1 MYYLTAMHTDV
12 GRRKKINQDSMLLL
26 EAETDRGNIL
36 FAAVCDGMGGLSK
49 GETASAA
56 MIRAFEHWFRDDLP
70 ALVRQRQA
78 GGLAEDRLQDQ
89 WMRLIE
95 RTSRR
100 IEAYG
105 RDLHIELGTT
115 AAALL
120 LWGGDYYTLNV
131 GDSRVYL
138 LADRIDQLTKDQTY
152 VQRELDAGRMTYEET
167 LTDPMRNVLLQCI
180 GAGGT
185 VNPAFS
191 RGQTAVGQV
200 FLLCS
205 DGFRH
210 VILPEEFYRAFYPPR
225 MTGEKVMKQGLMD
238 LTRLNMERGEN
249 DNISAVLVKILR
261 I

>member
-1 MYYLTAMHTDV
+1 M
-12 GRRKKINQDSMLLL
+12 NQDSMLVL
-26 EAETDRGNIL
+26 EAQTDRGNIL

-56 MIRAFEHWFRDDLP
+56 MIRAFEGWFRDDLP
-70 ALVRQRQA
+70 ALIDQTRA
-78 GGLAEDRLQDQ
+78 GALAEDRLRDQ
-89 WMRLIE
+89 WTCLIE
-95 RTSRR
+95 GTSRR

-105 RDLHIELGTT
+105 RELHIELGTT
-115 AAALL
+115 ASALL

-138 LADRIDQLTKDQTY
+138 LSDRICQLTKDQTY
-152 VQRELDAGRMTYEET
+152 VQRELDAGRMTYEES

-180 GAGGT
+180 GAGGA
-185 VNPAFS
+185 VSPVFS
-191 RGQTAVGQV
+191 HGKTAAGQV

-210 VILPEEFYRAFYPPR
+210 VISPEEFYQACYPPR
-225 MTGEKVMKQGLMD
+225 MTGEDGMEQSIVD

-249 DNISAVLVKILR
+249 DNISAILVKILR

>member
-1 MYYLTAMHTDV
+1 MHTDT
-12 GRRKKINQDSMLLL
+12 GRRKKINQDSMLVL

-56 MIRAFEHWFRDDLP
+56 MIRAFVNWFRNDLP
-70 ALVRQRQA
+70 ALIDQMRA
-78 GGLAEDRLQDQ
+78 GARAEDRLRDQ
-89 WMRLIE
+89 WTSLIE
-95 RTSRR
+95 ETSRR

-115 AAALL
+115 ASALL
-120 LWGGDYYTLNV
+120 LWGGNYYTLNV

-138 LADRIDQLTKDQTY
+138 LADRICQLTKDQTY
-152 VQRELDAGRMTYEET
+152 VQRELDAGRMTYEES

-180 GAGGT
+180 GAGGA
-185 VNPAFS
+185 VSPVFS
-191 RGQTAVGQV
+191 HGKTAAGQV

-210 VILPEEFYRAFYPPR
+210 VVTPQELFER
-225 MTGEKVMKQGLMD
+225 MNSQMLTDEKTMKDTLIYF
-238 LTRLNMERGEN
+238 TELNKNRRET
-249 DNISAVLVKILR
+249 DNITALLVR
-261 I
+261 VD

>member
-1 MYYLTAMHTDV
+1 MHTDA
-12 GRRKKINQDSMLLL
+12 GRRKKMNQDSMLVL
-26 EAETDRGNIL
+26 EAQTDRGNIL

-56 MIRAFEHWFRDDLP
+56 MIRAFEGWFRDDLP
-70 ALVRQRQA
+70 ALIDQTRA
-78 GGLAEDRLQDQ
+78 GALAEDRLRDQ
-89 WMRLIE
+89 WTCLIE
-95 RTSRR
+95 ETSRR

-105 RDLHIELGTT
+105 RDLQIELGTT
-115 AAALL
+115 ASAVL

-131 GDSRVYL
+131 GDSRIYL
-138 LADRIDQLTKDQTY
+138 LSDRICQLTKDQTY
-152 VQRELDAGRMTYEET
+152 VQRELDAGRMTYEES

-180 GAGGT
+180 GAGGA
-185 VNPAFS
+185 VSPVFS
-191 RGQTAVGQV
+191 HGKTAAGQV

-210 VILPEEFYRAFYPPR
+210 VISPEEFYQAFYPPR
-225 MTGEKVMKQGLMD
+225 MTGEDVMEQSIVD

-249 DNISAVLVKILR
+249 DNISAILVKILR

>member
-1 MYYLTAMHTDV
+1 MHTDT
-12 GRRKKINQDSMLLL
+12 GRRKKINQDSMLVL

-56 MIRAFEHWFRDDLP
+56 MIRAFVNWFRNDLP
-70 ALVRQRQA
+70 ALIDQMRA
-78 GGLAEDRLQDQ
+78 GTRAEDRLRDQ
-89 WMRLIE
+89 WTSLIE
-95 RTSRR
+95 ETSRR

-115 AAALL
+115 ASALL
-120 LWGGDYYTLNV
+120 LWGGNYYTLNV

-138 LADRIDQLTKDQTY
+138 LADRICQLTKDQTY

-180 GAGGT
+180 GAGGG
-185 VNPAFS
+185 VSPVFS
-191 RGQTAVGQV
+191 HGKTAVGQV
-200 FLLCS
+200 FMLCS

-210 VILPEEFYRAFYPPR
+210 VISPEEFYQAFYPPR
-225 MTGEKVMKQGLMD
+225 MTGEAVMKQSLMD
-238 LTRLNMERGEN
+238 LTQLNIERGEN
-249 DNISAVLVKILR
+249 DNISAILVKILR

>member
-1 MYYLTAMHTDV
+1 MYYLTAMHTDK
-12 GRRKKINQDSMLLL
+12 GRRKPINQDSMLIL
-26 EAETDRGNIL
+26 EAQTGRGNIL

-56 MIRAFEHWFRDDLP
+56 MIRAFESWFRDDLP
-70 ALVRQRQA
+70 LLVQQVRA
-78 GGLAEDRLQDQ
+78 GGLAEDRLRDQ
-89 WMRLIE
+89 WTCLIKG
-95 RTSRR
+95 TSRR

-115 AAALL
+115 AAAVL

-152 VQRELDAGRMTYEET
+152 VQRELDAGRMTREET
-167 LTDPMRNVLLQCI
+167 LTDPRRNVLLQCI
-180 GAGGT
+180 GAGG
-185 VNPAFS
+185 VVSPVFS
-191 RGQTAVGQV
+191 HGKTAVGQV

-210 VILPEEFYRAFYPPR
+210 VIGPEEFYRAFYPPR
-225 MTGEKVMKQGLMD
+225 MTGEKVMRQSLID

-249 DNISAVLVKILR
+249 DNISAILIKILR

>member
-1 MYYLTAMHTDV
+1 MHTDT
-12 GRRKKINQDSMLLL
+12 GRRKKINQDSMLVL

-56 MIRAFEHWFRDDLP
+56 MIKAFVNWFRNDLP
-70 ALVRQRQA
+70 ALIDQMRA
-78 GGLAEDRLQDQ
+78 GARAEDRLRDQ
-89 WMRLIE
+89 WTSLIE
-95 RTSRR
+95 ETSRR

-115 AAALL
+115 ASALL
-120 LWGGDYYTLNV
+120 LWGGNYYTLNV

-138 LADRIDQLTKDQTY
+138 LADRICQLTQDQTY

-180 GAGGT
+180 GAGGGGG
-185 VNPAFS
+185 VSPVF
-191 RGQTAVGQV
+191 RHGKTAVGQV
-200 FLLCS
+200 FMLCS

-210 VILPEEFYRAFYPPR
+210 VISPEEFYQAFYPPR
-225 MTGEKVMKQGLMD
+225 MTGEAVMKQSLMD
-238 LTRLNMERGEN
+238 LTQLNMERGEN
-249 DNISAVLVKILR
+249 DNISAILVKILR